1 MESKFRASPLALAV
15 LSLLEVGPLHPYGI
29 QRLIKQWGKDKVV
42 NVGNRA
48 NLYKT
53 IKRLHE
59 AGLIAVLQTERDQ
72 QYPERTVYELTED
85 GRNRSREWLVE
96 MLSTPRNEFPEF
108 PAALSF
114 AMVLGPEETIAALE
128 RRAELLAEDVAT
140 HQRDLETHSG
150 SLPRVALLDDEYQVA
165 VASAELTWIRGV
177 IDDLRSGLL
186 SWGDELATAARSSL
200 AEAGVTTED
209 LDGAPKSS
217 RS

>member
-15 LSLLEVGPLHPYGI
+15 LGLLEVGPLHPYGI
-29 QRLIKQWGKDKVV
+29 QRLIKQWGKDRVV

-85 GRNRSREWLVE
+85 GRTKSKEWLVG

-114 AMVLGPEETIAALE
+114 AMLLGPEETVAVLE

-140 HQRDLETHSG
+140 YEHDAETHSG
-150 SLPRVALLDDEYQVA
+150 SLPRVTLLDDEYQLA
-165 VASAELTWIRGV
+165 VATAELNWIRGV
-177 IDDLRSGLL
+177 IEDLRSGLL
-186 SWGDELATAARSSL
+186 TWGDELANAARSSL
-200 AEAGVTTED
+200 AEAGVTREE
-209 LDGAPKSS
+209 LGVVQ
-217 RS
+217 